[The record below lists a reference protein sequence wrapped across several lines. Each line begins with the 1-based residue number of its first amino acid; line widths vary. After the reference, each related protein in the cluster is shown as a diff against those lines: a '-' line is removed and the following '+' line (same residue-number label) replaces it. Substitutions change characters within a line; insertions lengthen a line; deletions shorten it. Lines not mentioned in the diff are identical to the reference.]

1 MKAHLPAG
9 AALIALC
16 FLPVTRT
23 PAETLRFTPER
34 FAQMEARIAQGR
46 DIAGA
51 GAEAF
56 AWGEG
61 YVLRAYLEMYLGTE
75 ARDGVGDPAYL
86 DRFVSIADQVLGQRD
101 CFRARTDPRIKPGP
115 VWSVAGK
122 YTVGRLVLRDEQGR
136 HALLLRSIRYAYNDQ
151 TKVSVTPGTRPGTF
165 TLSTQNAFWQEHGE
179 ADVTYADL
187 SLDPASDRYFQRVI
201 NDPRYVAD
209 EGFRRVE
216 DPACKPSFLL
226 VALDTRERRSADTV
240 LAAVTEEALVPAIV
254 PYYGYIGP
262 IFAPMAAFA
271 GLVHRRPQLRETYA
285 EAAGRYL
292 RAARDALDAWEPCW
306 REGPG
311 EGQGYY
317 LLTEKGAGMWCDGIM
332 APFNYLCGAGQ
343 VLLDLW
349 TCTGEPRALD
359 HATRIA
365 RLFRGSC
372 VKHPNGSYSFPYWSP
387 VGYEGWT
394 KAQRLS
400 ENTPEYGG
408 TTSAE
413 DLSHGAWEVE
423 FAVMCQ
429 ERGIVFTRSDM
440 RRFAGTFVRNLWR
453 GPGES
458 LALRVDGTGEGSA
471 GTDVAGAR
479 WLDLCPLEPR
489 LFDLNR
495 DLWQARSYSE
505 GAYEHLACGYARLF
519 RWQEVLGR

>member
-1 MKAHLPAG
+1 MKASLPTG

-16 FLPVTRT
+16 SLPGIGASV
-23 PAETLRFTPER
+23 ETLRFTPEL
-34 FAQMEARIAQGR
+34 FAQMDARIAQGR
-46 DIAGA
+46 DIGGS

-75 ARDGVGDPAYL
+75 VRDGVGDAAYL
-86 DRFVSIADQVLGQRD
+86 DSFVAIADQVLAQRD
-101 CFRARTDPRIKPGP
+101 HFRAQTDPRIKPGP

-122 YTVGRLVLRDEQGR
+122 YTVGRLVLRDEQGHR
-136 HALLLRSIRYAYNDQ
+136 AILLRSIRYAYNDR
-151 TKVSVTPGTRPGTF
+151 TKVTVTPGETPGTF
-165 TLSTQNAFWQEHGE
+165 TLSTENAFWQEHGE
-179 ADVTYADL
+179 ANATYANL
-187 SLDPASDRYFQRVI
+187 SLDPASDRYFERVI

-209 EGFRRVE
+209 ESFRRVE

-226 VALDTRERRSADTV
+226 VALDVRERRSADTV
-240 LAAVTEEALVPAIV
+240 LAAVRDEILVPAMV

-262 IFAPMAAFA
+262 IFAPMTAFA
-271 GLVHRRPQLRETYA
+271 TLVHERPQLRETYA
-285 EAAGRYL
+285 EAAGRYVV
-292 RAARDALDAWEPCW
+292 AARDALDAWEPCW

-317 LLTEKGAGMWCDGIM
+317 MLTEKGAGMWCDGIM
-332 APFNYLCGAGQ
+332 APFNYLGSAGQ

-349 TCTGEPRALD
+349 TSTGESRALD

-365 RLFRGSC
+365 RLFRASC
-372 VKHPNGSYSFPYWSP
+372 VKQPNGSYTFPYWSP
-387 VGYEGWT
+387 VGYRGWT
-394 KAQRLS
+394 KAQGLS
-400 ENTPEYGG
+400 ANTPEYGP
-408 TTSAE
+408 TRSAE

-440 RRFAGTFVRNLWR
+440 RRFAGTFSRNLWR

-471 GTDVAGAR
+471 GTDIAGAR
-479 WLDLCPLEPR
+479 WLDLCPFEPR

-495 DLWQARSYSE
+495 DLWQAKGYDQ
-505 GAYEHLACGYARLF
+505 GVYEHLACGYARLF